1 MSLISRDK
9 AHVWHPYSSMT
20 NPSELYGVEKAEGVR
35 LYLTNKKILIDG
47 MSSWWCAVHG
57 YNHPR
62 LNEAIKRQMTK
73 MAHVMFGGL
82 THEPA
87 VELAEKLI
95 KLSPSDLQ
103 SVFFADSG
111 SVSIEA
117 AMKMAMQYWKSK
129 GVLNKSKFLSFY
141 TGYHGDTFHAMSIC
155 DPLNGMHKFFSDSL
169 PKQYFV
175 STPDKNFGEKCNSS
189 DFEEIKKVLSKHS
202 SEIAALII
210 EPVVQGAGGMN
221 FYSEDYLKSIRE
233 LCDRYE
239 VLFIADEIATG
250 FGRTGRFFACEYA
263 DVCPDIMAIGKA
275 MTGGYMTLAAVLT
288 TTEISHSIANSKPGI
303 FMHGPTYMAN
313 PLACSVASESIDL
326 LLDTDWHMNVK
337 RIENGLRK
345 GLSAA
350 MMYPYVS
357 DVRILG
363 AIGVVELVKPV
374 DMVKVQPMFVKRG
387 VWVRPFG
394 KLVYLMPPFVTNDDD
409 LAYLCSSI
417 VDVIANL
424 KEDGN
429 QMIPN

>member
-1 MSLISRDK
+1 MVPRQMSLISRDK

-141 TGYHGDTFHAMSIC
+141 RINSNRRWKHVDNPRFHLIVRCGPYIGRVQLSC
-155 DPLNGMHKFFSDSL
+155 
-169 PKQYFV
+169 V
-175 STPDKNFGEKCNSS
+175 SSKN
-189 DFEEIKKVLSKHS
+189 
-202 SEIAALII
+202 
-210 EPVVQGAGGMN
+210 
-221 FYSEDYLKSIRE
+221 LKSK
-233 LCDRYE
+233 D
-239 VLFIADEIATG
+239 
-250 FGRTGRFFACEYA
+250 
-263 DVCPDIMAIGKA
+263 
-275 MTGGYMTLAAVLT
+275 
-288 TTEISHSIANSKPGI
+288 
-303 FMHGPTYMAN
+303 
-313 PLACSVASESIDL
+313 
-326 LLDTDWHMNVK
+326 
-337 RIENGLRK
+337 
-345 GLSAA
+345 
-350 MMYPYVS
+350 
-357 DVRILG
+357 
-363 AIGVVELVKPV
+363 
-374 DMVKVQPMFVKRG
+374 
-387 VWVRPFG
+387 
-394 KLVYLMPPFVTNDDD
+394 
-409 LAYLCSSI
+409 
-417 VDVIANL
+417 
-424 KEDGN
+424 
-429 QMIPN
+429 